1 MNKDVPVAQ
10 ITEKSTEFEIEIQ
23 IERGV
28 GYEAAENRKRGKE
41 EIGTISL
48 DAIYTPIRRVSYR
61 VEQMRVGDRT
71 DFDRLILEIETDGTL
86 NPEAAL
92 KEASTIVVEECEIVR
107 GGLKDEEVKPQETKK
122 PKVKKAA
129 AAKKPAAK
137 KTAKKK

>member
-1 MNKDVPVAQ
+1 
-10 ITEKSTEFEIEIQ
+10 
-23 IERGV
+23 
-28 GYEAAENRKRGKE
+28 
-41 EIGTISL
+41 
-48 DAIYTPIRRVSYR
+48 
-61 VEQMRVGDRT
+61 MRVGDRT

-92 KEASTIVVEECEIVR
+92 KEASTILVEQFEIVR